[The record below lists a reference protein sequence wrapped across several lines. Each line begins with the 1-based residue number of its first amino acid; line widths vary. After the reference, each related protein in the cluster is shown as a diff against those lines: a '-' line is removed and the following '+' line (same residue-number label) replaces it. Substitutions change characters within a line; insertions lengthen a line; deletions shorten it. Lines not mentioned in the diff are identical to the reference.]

1 MQTNDWTIS
10 RERVC
15 TPMRLSEPV
24 QEQSIELDY
33 TLPDYFPDFFRL
45 LHCSAEPRI
54 TAQKIADG
62 AVQYTLT
69 VRLCVLYLSEQSAAV
84 QTVSQTLHFQRSLP
98 LPADADCTQMRV
110 TLKPETAYLNCR
122 AVNPRRIDLRGAV
135 RIAAAISCE
144 QQTEVI
150 GRAEGKYLQTRS
162 EPVTFV
168 SGVTRTEKRFTL
180 TEDLTIAE
188 TQPAMLSPLREQVRL
203 RVTETRIVAGK
214 LVVKGE
220 ADVQIIYTAE
230 GGIAQISA
238 MFPFSQIVEQ
248 EGLSEQM
255 PCTVTAVQTD
265 RLLTPEA
272 NGSGDLRILH
282 LDIQILLQCTCY
294 RSTTAELL
302 TDAYSTRLPCEIV
315 RTDVSLMTLPETV
328 TESTQVKVHLSQPD
342 AVLTRIYAAWAVP
355 ENLTAETD
363 ENGAVTVNG
372 AVHCCVLAADAENR
386 PLMLEKSEPVTWTA
400 ENLQSGQEL
409 PPAEITSCEYTLT
422 GSDSVTVQ
430 IGISCSGDVMQR
442 KPYTLLTEIIEQD
455 APDVPEKD
463 YALRLYFGQT
473 GESLWDIAK
482 RYRTA
487 AAAIREENESVSD
500 PLSAP
505 QMLLIPSVK

>member
-1 MQTNDWTIS
+1 MNNEWIIS

-54 TAQKIADG
+54 TAQKIADD

-69 VRLCVLYLSEQSAAV
+69 VRLTVLYLAEQSSAV
-84 QTVSQTLHFQRSLP
+84 QAVSQTLHFQRSLP
-98 LPADADCTQMRV
+98 LPADADVSRIRAV
-110 TLKPETAYLNCR
+110 LRPETAYLNCR

-135 RIAAAISCE
+135 RITAQLACE

-150 GRAEGKYLQTRS
+150 GHAEGKYLQTRS

-188 TQPAMLSPLREQVRL
+188 TQPAMLAPLREQVRL

-220 ADVQIIYTAE
+220 ADVQILYTAAD
-230 GGIAQISA
+230 GIAQTA
-238 MFPFSQIVEQ
+238 AVFPFSQIVEQ

-302 TDAYSTRLPCEIV
+302 SDAYSTRLPCEIA
-315 RTDVSLMTLPETV
+315 RTELSLLTLPVSV
-328 TESTQVKVHLSQPD
+328 TESAQVKVHLTQPD
-342 AVLTRIYAAWAVP
+342 AVLTRIYAAWAIP
-355 ENLTAETD
+355 QNMAAASA
-363 ENGAVTVNG
+363 ENGAVTVSG
-372 AVHCCVLAADAENR
+372 TVHCCVLAADAENR
-386 PLMLEKSEPVTWTA
+386 PLMLETSEPVTWTA
-400 ENLQSGQEL
+400 ENLQPGQEL

-442 KPYTLLTEIIEQD
+442 RPYTLLTEITEQD
-455 APDVPEKD
+455 APDVPEKEH
-463 YALRLYFGQT
+463 ALRLYFGQA
-473 GESLWDIAK
+473 GESLWEIAK

-487 AAAIREENESVSD
+487 ESAIREENESVGD
-500 PLSAP
+500 VLTAP
-505 QMLLIPSVK
+505 QMLLIPSVR